1 MKDNNGPEPI
11 DKDMDE
17 FEQRIS
23 ARLVGSAES
32 LDGRTRSA
40 LARARHAALEQLPQH
55 RLSTQHALWRTWMQT
70 GILATALLLTF
81 LIAEHTLPSRSRPA
95 PPLVGATDDFSLFSD
110 PDAFDLSNGLDI
122 NLSDDMDLEFYE
134 WAAGSIVSS
143 GAQTTS

>member
-1 MKDNNGPEPI
+1 MKDNKGAAPM
-11 DKDMDE
+11 DRDRDE

-95 PPLVGATDDFSLFSD
+95 PPLVGANDDFSLFTD
-110 PDAFDLSNGLDI
+110 PDVFDLSNDLDM
-122 NLSDDMDLEFYE
+122 NLSDGLDLEFYE
-134 WAAGSIVSS
+134 WAAGNIASS
-143 GAQTTS
+143 GAPTSG

>member
-1 MKDNNGPEPI
+1 MKGNSRAEPM
-11 DKDMDE
+11 DKDRDD

-110 PDAFDLSNGLDI
+110 PDAFDLSNDLNM
-122 NLSDDMDLEFYE
+122 NLSDDLDLEFYE

-143 GAQTTS
+143 GAPTTS